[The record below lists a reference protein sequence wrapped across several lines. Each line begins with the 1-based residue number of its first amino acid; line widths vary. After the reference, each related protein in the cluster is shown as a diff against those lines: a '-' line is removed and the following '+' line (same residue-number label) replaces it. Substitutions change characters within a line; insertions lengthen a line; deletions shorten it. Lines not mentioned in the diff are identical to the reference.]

1 MPFPRPAK
9 PKVFIE
15 DLRAFIADRSRHQII
30 AAVVAI
36 MMPMIF
42 VFGFIIDANTNTLP
56 GEQITYV
63 ESWSANRTDAEIIAD
78 QKKRQAEKEALQ
90 KERQRQFKTLDD
102 KLERMGI

>member
-9 PKVFIE
+9 PAVFMA
-15 DLRAFIADRSRHQII
+15 DLRAFIADRSRHQIV

-42 VFGFIIDANTNTLP
+42 VFGFIIDSNTNTLP
-56 GEQITYV
+56 GEQVVYV
-63 ESWSANRTDAEIIAD
+63 ESWSANRTDAEIVAE

-90 KERQRQFKTLDD
+90 KERQRQFQKLDD
-102 KLERMGI
+102 SLERMGI

>member
-56 GEQITYV
+56 GEQVIYV
-63 ESWSANRTDAEIIAD
+63 ESWSANRTDAEIKAD

-90 KERQRQFKTLDD
+90 KERQRQFKKLDD
-102 KLERMGI
+102 SLERMGI